1 MIEFA
6 RRWTRGTVSR
16 LLLVAILAGG
26 VLLVI
31 LHNPDLDEPAIVQT
45 RLKDASG
52 QRIDRTFRDTSNAG
66 RVSARE
72 GSDDRK
78 MASFIENLKNAEVES
93 TKVLGERVFDG
104 RRIIEFLIDCDEFQS
119 RLAKM
124 NLPSLESSHLV
135 DEALAMFDY
144 SQSNFLFL
152 EVSFPNHPDSGDN
165 YYACASS
172 FLYSKEDLVPIA
184 GTNRHFTRT
193 PVHEWFRV
201 PLDSAWR
208 YDDLVRKLVVMD

>member
-1 MIEFA
+1 MIKFA

-16 LLLVAILAGG
+16 LLLVAILAMG

-31 LHNPDLDEPAIVQT
+31 FHNPDLEEPATVQT

-66 RVSARE
+66 RLSARE
-72 GSDDRK
+72 ASDDRK
-78 MASFIENLKNAEVES
+78 ITSFIENLKNAEVES
-93 TKVLGERVFDG
+93 TKVLGERVSDG
-104 RRIIEFLIDCDEFQS
+104 RRIIEFLIDCDEFKS
-119 RLAKM
+119 RLVKM
-124 NLPSLESSHLV
+124 NLPSLDSTHLI
-135 DEALAMFDY
+135 DKALAMFDY
-144 SQSNFLFL
+144 RESKFLFL
-152 EVSFPNHPDSGDN
+152 EVSFPSNLGLDDD
-165 YYACASS
+165 YYACTSS
-172 FLYSKEDLVPIA
+172 FLHSKEDLVPIA

-201 PLDSAWR
+201 PLDSEWR